1 MAHLLLL
8 ASGRS
13 HLIGKNIIFIF
24 SFLKSGI
31 GNSHGLIGKLRFL
44 DFLPVAQRVQKSIK
58 NEVNSFSFYFFS
70 PATGGAGV
78 KVVPQ
83 MSPSRRS
90 GMSIPSSVGN
100 IPALSPIQGSPNK
113 VHEPQVQGAEGGF
126 NMPDR
131 AVTVPENLSSFH
143 DADKNRD
150 LQLVSGRNVVLNYG
164 GHSFDRSNSWG
175 NLSRRSQTFAGLA
188 AAGKENT
195 APITGLPAALL
206 AMPPPALCE
215 ETLMAPEHNEI
226 LAKLKYISALV
237 DKIIEVARH
246 KAAPLSAIG
255 DTVTAMRKTNPDKQ
269 NSGSSGSTELD
280 PNSPHHRRLQ
290 QLLLYMRCLHILSQT
305 LDLSRAELKA
315 KKLKPSTSVKNSK
328 LLSYHIFGMR
338 PS

>member
-1 MAHLLLL
+1 MHSKLLLL
-8 ASGRS
+8 
-13 HLIGKNIIFIF
+13 H
-24 SFLKSGI
+24 
-31 GNSHGLIGKLRFL
+31 
-44 DFLPVAQRVQKSIK
+44 
-58 NEVNSFSFYFFS
+58 YS
-70 PATGGAGV
+70 PATGGMTGA
-78 KVVPQ
+78 KVVPT
-83 MSPSRRS
+83 MSPSRRP
-90 GMSIPSSVGN
+90 GMAIPSSVGN

-113 VHEPQVQGAEGGF
+113 TQGLDPQQPQGAEALH
-126 NMPDR
+126 MPDR

-143 DADKNRD
+143 NDEKSRD

-164 GHSFDRSNSWG
+164 GFDRSNSWG
-175 NLSRRSQTFAGLA
+175 NLSRRSQTFAGL
-188 AAGKENT
+188 GKENT
-195 APITGLPAALL
+195 APAGGIPAAIL

-226 LAKLKYISALV
+226 LAKLKYISVLV

-255 DTVTAMRKTNPDKQ
+255 DTVQATVRKSSAGQGQNPQ
-269 NSGSSGSTELD
+269 ENFD

-328 LLSYHIFGMR
+328 SHKYFSLGIWPEKCIKIKIS
-338 PS
+338 

>member
-1 MAHLLLL
+1 MA
-8 ASGRS
+8 
-13 HLIGKNIIFIF
+13 
-24 SFLKSGI
+24 
-31 GNSHGLIGKLRFL
+31 
-44 DFLPVAQRVQKSIK
+44 
-58 NEVNSFSFYFFS
+58 
-70 PATGGAGV
+70 
-78 KVVPQ
+78 
-83 MSPSRRS
+83 
-90 GMSIPSSVGN
+90 IPSSVGN

-113 VHEPQVQGAEGGF
+113 TQGLDIQQPQGAEALH
-126 NMPDR
+126 MPDR

-143 DADKNRD
+143 TDEKSRD

-164 GHSFDRSNSWG
+164 AFDRSNSWG
-175 NLSRRSQTFAGLA
+175 NLSRRSQTFGGL
-188 AAGKENT
+188 GKENT
-195 APITGLPAALL
+195 APPGGIPAAIL

-226 LAKLKYISALV
+226 LAKLKYISVLV

-255 DTVTAMRKTNPDKQ
+255 DTVQATVRKSNSNPGQ
-269 NSGSSGSTELD
+269 NPSQENFD

-328 LLSYHIFGMR
+328 SHKYFSLGIWPEKCIKIKIS
-338 PS
+338 

>member
-1 MAHLLLL
+1 
-8 ASGRS
+8 
-13 HLIGKNIIFIF
+13 
-24 SFLKSGI
+24 
-31 GNSHGLIGKLRFL
+31 
-44 DFLPVAQRVQKSIK
+44 
-58 NEVNSFSFYFFS
+58 
-70 PATGGAGV
+70 
-78 KVVPQ
+78 
-83 MSPSRRS
+83 
-90 GMSIPSSVGN
+90 
-100 IPALSPIQGSPNK
+100 
-113 VHEPQVQGAEGGF
+113 
-126 NMPDR
+126 MPDR

-255 DTVTAMRKTNPDKQ
+255 DTVTAMRKTNPEKQ

-315 KKLKPSTSVKNSK
+315 KKLKPSTSVKNILATLNERFRHCISMTK
-328 LLSYHIFGMR
+328 MLNSENLLADSGLEPQSTAFTADKILYNYAIEQCQAAALDELFGNPEECFQRYHGAHVLLHALQFQTQNDEDKKSLAHYKDAVEKRLHILEQQGYVQALETAVSY
-338 PS
+338 

>member
-1 MAHLLLL
+1 
-8 ASGRS
+8 
-13 HLIGKNIIFIF
+13 
-24 SFLKSGI
+24 
-31 GNSHGLIGKLRFL
+31 
-44 DFLPVAQRVQKSIK
+44 
-58 NEVNSFSFYFFS
+58 
-70 PATGGAGV
+70 
-78 KVVPQ
+78 
-83 MSPSRRS
+83 
-90 GMSIPSSVGN
+90 MSIPSSVGN

-113 VHEPQVQGAEGGF
+113 THEPQVQPQGAEGGF

-131 AVTVPENLSSFH
+131 ALTVPENLSSFH
-143 DADKNRD
+143 GSDTEKNRD

-188 AAGKENT
+188 AAGNKENT

-215 ETLMAPEHNEI
+215 ETLTAPEHNEI
-226 LAKLKYISALV
+226 LAKLKYISVLV

-255 DTVTAMRKTNPDKQ
+255 DTVTAIRKTNPDKQ
-269 NSGSSGSTELD
+269 QSDSTTTELD

-328 LLSYHIFGMR
+328 LLSYFWECQMHFCDSFI
-338 PS
+338 SEN